1 MSSLLNMAVRERN
14 GLCYTI
20 ESGVTN
26 YVDTGVWSIYFGC
39 DEKNLN
45 RTQQICFKQ
54 LEKLASAPISNSRLA
69 TAKRQFIGQMQIA
82 NQNLENVVLNISKLV
97 LHNIPLLEN
106 KLVIDRINR
115 ISADELL
122 SLASQLFDRDK
133 LSVLTYVE

>member
-1 MSSLLNMAVRERN
+1 MH
-14 GLCYTI
+14 
-20 ESGVTN
+20 
-26 YVDTGVWSIYFGC
+26 DF
-39 DEKNLN
+39 
-45 RTQQICFKQ
+45 
-54 LEKLASAPISNSRLA
+54 SNSRLA

>member
-1 MSSLLNMAVRERN
+1 
-14 GLCYTI
+14 
-20 ESGVTN
+20 
-26 YVDTGVWSIYFGC
+26 
-39 DEKNLN
+39 
-45 RTQQICFKQ
+45 
-54 LEKLASAPISNSRLA
+54 
-69 TAKRQFIGQMQIA
+69 MQIA